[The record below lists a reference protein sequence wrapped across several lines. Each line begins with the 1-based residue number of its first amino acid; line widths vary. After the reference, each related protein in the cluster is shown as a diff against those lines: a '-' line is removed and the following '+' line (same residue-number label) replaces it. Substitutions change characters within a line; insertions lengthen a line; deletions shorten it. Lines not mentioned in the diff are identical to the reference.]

1 MSARER
7 IGVVRAGACAA
18 ALLCVVAAPAA
29 AASVA
34 DFYSGRTINLVIGL
48 PVGSAF
54 DAYGRLIARHIGDHI
69 PGKPSIVA
77 QNMPG
82 AGGMVAANY
91 IYNTAPKDGSVFG
104 SMTATP
110 LFEPLLGDKQALF
123 DAAKFDWLGSASQ
136 SVYFCVLGPSSKMTS
151 FDQWSKSGKE
161 LTFAASG
168 PTAGTYKDTMVL
180 KNVLGASLRTI
191 TGYSGVATSALAV
204 ERGEADGICGVPST
218 TLAVQFKSQIDSGQ
232 FTPIM
237 QMGARRDDA
246 FGKVPSIFDFAK
258 TDEQKQILSFA
269 FEQLALGKP
278 FMAPPGL
285 PDDRFEA
292 LKAAFAETLKDT
304 ALLADSK
311 QAKLNIE
318 YLSGEDAKKLLKKI
332 ADYPPAVLAKA
343 KQVLGE

>member
-1 MSARER
+1 MPAGER
-7 IGVVRAGACAA
+7 IGAVRIGACVA
-18 ALLCVVAAPAA
+18 ALSCGAAAPAV

-34 DFYSGRTINLVIGL
+34 DFYSGKSVNLVVGL

-69 PGKPSIVA
+69 PGSPSVVA

-82 AGGMVAANY
+82 AGGLVAANY

-104 SMTATP
+104 SMPATP

-123 DAAKFDWLGSASQ
+123 EAAKFDWLGSASQ
-136 SVYFCVLGPSSKMTS
+136 SVYFCVLGPSSKITS

-180 KNVLGASLRTI
+180 KNILGAGLRTI

-218 TLAVQFKSQIDSGQ
+218 TLAVQFKSQLDSGQ
-232 FTPIM
+232 FIPIM
-237 QMGARRDDA
+237 QMGARRDESL
-246 FGKVPSIFDFAK
+246 GKVPSVFDFAK
-258 TDEQKQILSFA
+258 TDEQRQILSFA

-285 PDDRFEA
+285 PNDRFEA
-292 LKAAFAETLKDT
+292 LNTAFAETLKDP
-304 ALLADSK
+304 ALLADAK

-318 YLSGEDAKKLLKKI
+318 YLSGGDAKTLLKKF